1 MKQFN
6 LEEAKQGKPV
16 CTRDGGRAR
25 IICFDRKSDTYPIV
39 ALIDGRSCE
48 RMYTYTNK
56 GECDVNGSRDFDL
69 FMAPVKRKGWVNVYK
84 KDINTNVTDRSG
96 GYIHPTKEEA
106 IKTVVGRSGYITTT
120 EIEWE
125 E

>member
-1 MKQFN
+1 MKPFN
-6 LEEAKQGKPV
+6 LEEARQGKPV

-56 GECDVNGSRDFDL
+56 GECDINGSRDFDL
-69 FMAPVKRKGWVNVYK
+69 FMAPIKRRGWVNIYPKFDGAVPGWEAGEVFL
-84 KDINTNVTDRSG
+84 N
-96 GYIHPTKEEA
+96 KEEA
-106 IKTVVGRSGYITTT
+106 IINSRADRITTT

>member
-1 MKQFN
+1 MKPFD

-25 IICFDRKSDTYPIV
+25 IICFDRKSDMYPIV
-39 ALIDGRSCE
+39 ALIDGRFCE
-48 RMYTYTNK
+48 SMYTYTNK

-69 FMAPVKRKGWVNVYK
+69 FMAPAKRRGWINVYK
-84 KDINTNVTDRSG
+84 KDITNNISDR
-96 GYIHPTKEEA
+96 A
-106 IKTVVGRSGYITTT
+106 SGYIFSAKNEALGAVGNNLEHIDTI